1 MAGPNRNFRQKRID
15 LNQVGE
21 AGTVFALLAD
31 GFDVPDFNGAAHQVE
46 RLGFRTLIASP
57 NKSLVSGRSETR
69 EEMNFVVDKNP
80 ADVSVDKAGGL
91 VIPGGER
98 STKILMENQD
108 VRLLV
113 HDFLKS
119 GKPVLVT
126 GDAVALLAEL
136 SEKEGVEGNA
146 ALAMRGEVFTSAGE
160 TAIEDA
166 TTAFA
171 DALEVTADAA

>member
-21 AGTVFALLAD
+21 AGFVLALLAD
-31 GFDVPDFNGAAHQVE
+31 GFDVPDFNRAAHEAE
-46 RLGFRTLIASP
+46 RAGFRTLIASP

-69 EEMNFVVDKNP
+69 EEMNFVVDTP
-80 ADVSVDKAGGL
+80 PGDVSSEKFEGL

-98 STKILMENQD
+98 STKALLASQD
-108 VRLLV
+108 IRLLV

-126 GDAVALLAEL
+126 GEALELLSEL
-136 SEKEGVEGNA
+136 SEKEGVEGDA
-146 ALAMRGEVFTSAGE
+146 ALAMRGEVFAGSG
-160 TAIEDA
+160 EDA
-166 TTAFA
+166 AESATAAFA
-171 DALEVTADAA
+171 DALSMVSQAA